1 MHNGVRTIR
10 VEGVKYFIAVIKSG
24 LFNPKTYD
32 KPEHAHIPRNE
43 VENTIK
49 LRRDIAAAAFERAL
63 ARKNASSRV
72 EVLSARP
79 GDAPEGIR
87 GVAQAADAGPML
99 TDEAETT
106 QALIQIRR
114 QEFALNTTR
123 VHAEIAERNTSR
135 ELAQF
140 RLDQE
145 RKQAAQVDAKIA
157 AEAAA
162 AATAAEAAELLKEK
176 AALEK
181 RAAEERV
188 ALEKSEVEARVANAA
203 AKARHEQLEAEA
215 KAAEA
220 EARAANATA
229 KARHEQLEA
238 EAKAAEAEANAKAAR
253 ARAEKDE
260 YELLLLKEKADEH
273 KRKRSEEAAREHEQA
288 AAVMEREARIV
299 ALEAQLADI
308 RAQAEWTAAR
318 DELARLYV
326 ERGDVR
332 TVRAARAR
340 VDKKKPAALQPQP
353 TPAPAPAP
361 VVAPPPDDA
370 PAPVDAPPP
379 VAAPA
384 PAPERLVPPELG
396 VRILDEEYARYTSW
410 GSDPSIL
417 IVANRCSATAGVIVI
432 KYARDYNSP
441 EILARKIATGTSFVA
456 ACEGFQYRRPMIE
469 MLPPGPQPNEV
480 KQWAAQMFKYGIDYV
495 QLLICTDRLMP
506 RPLTLRQLENRC
518 NGLKIISEIYGR
530 CERCGAAGHRMYD
543 PTTKAPLC
551 KLPKFTGYTKPFA
564 P

>member
-1 MHNGVRTIR
+1 M
-10 VEGVKYFIAVIKSG
+10 
-24 LFNPKTYD
+24 
-32 KPEHAHIPRNE
+32 
-43 VENTIK
+43 
-49 LRRDIAAAAFERAL
+49 
-63 ARKNASSRV
+63 

-87 GVAQAADAGPML
+87 GVTQAADAGPML

-220 EARAANATA
+220 EA
-229 KARHEQLEA
+229 
-238 EAKAAEAEANAKAAR
+238 NAKGAR

-543 PTTKAPLC
+543 PKTKAPLC
-551 KLPKFTGYTKPFA
+551 KLPVFKGYTKPFA